1 MKTKCI
7 CLSVSKRNMDMVDVI
22 DEYADILG
30 ISKAQAVFHIIK
42 DYNRIKTKER
52 IMELGGLR

>member
-7 CLSVSKRNMDMVDVI
+7 CLSVSKRNMDMVEVI

-42 DYNRIKTKER
+42 DYNRIKMKER
-52 IMELGGLR
+52 IMELGGYR

>member
-42 DYNRIKTKER
+42 DYNRIKMKER

>member
-7 CLSVSKRNMDMVDVI
+7 CLSVSRRNADMIDVI

-42 DYNRIKTKER
+42 DYNRMKMKER
-52 IMELGGLR
+52 IRELEGAR

>member
-1 MKTKCI
+1 
-7 CLSVSKRNMDMVDVI
+7 MDMVEVI

-42 DYNRIKTKER
+42 DYNRIKMKER
-52 IMELGGLR
+52 IIELGGYR

>member
-7 CLSVSKRNMDMVDVI
+7 CLSVSKRNMDMVEVI
-22 DEYADILG
+22 DGYADILG

-42 DYNRIKTKER
+42 DYNRIKMKER